1 MIDNRALVSKN
12 NSISEWIGRLKQVVI
27 LIYLLSFSGQQ
38 FYIDYVSP
46 IRPYMI
52 FGVFAL
58 IVLLIFYHKIK
69 TRRSSPLDYSV
80 LIFYNILILLVFHSS
95 NIVDSSRLY
104 FGIFILVTTYLIF
117 TWWLSSV
124 SLADFEY
131 IFYIF
136 SLLFIRISF
145 VWYIWGIYLIY
156 SSSGAGFGDSMVPHS
171 LVAGAYLEGGIYPRL
186 RGLTDSPNNYS
197 MYFLLIWIW
206 LCDRNCKISFTDR
219 MIVSIS
225 VLATFSATLYL
236 ILILYYIF
244 RASSNIKY
252 VLILVGTVS
261 AILFTF
267 NLFVDHTGEYGL
279 RELLLDRVERLSGGS
294 GRLDLFE
301 NSIPI
306 ILEKPFFGHGLN
318 SARDLLQETRDV
330 RSTHNNLLELG
341 MEGGVF
347 AIFAYLLLLF
357 SQIFAGIRIK
367 NILGIKFTLH
377 GCFAYAFFGM
387 SNVNIYA
394 DSYVL
399 LLAVSSF
406 YFSLSYSKYTVKN

>member
-1 MIDNRALVSKN
+1 MIDSRALVLQTSNISK
-12 NSISEWIGRLKQVVI
+12 WIGRLKRVVI

-58 IVLLIFYHKIK
+58 IVLSILYHKIK
-69 TRRSSPLDYSV
+69 TRRSNPLDYSV
-80 LIFYNILILLVFHSS
+80 LIFYNILILLVFHSN
-95 NIVDSSRLY
+95 NIVDASRLY
-104 FGIFILVTTYLIF
+104 FGIFILVATYLIL

-124 SLADFEY
+124 SLVDFEN
-131 IFYIF
+131 IFFIF

-145 VWYIWGIYLIY
+145 VWYIWGLYLIY
-156 SSSGAGFGDSMVPHS
+156 SNSGAGFGDPMVPHS
-171 LVAGAYLEGGIYPRL
+171 LVAGAYLEGGVYPRL

-206 LCDRNCKISFTDR
+206 LCDRNCKINYIDR
-219 MIVSIS
+219 IIVSIS

-236 ILILYYIF
+236 ILILYHIF
-244 RASSNIKY
+244 RASINIKY
-252 VLILVGTVS
+252 MLILLGAVS
-261 AILFTF
+261 AIVFTF
-267 NLFVDHTGEYGL
+267 NLFLDQTGEYGL

-306 ILEKPFFGHGLN
+306 IFEKPFFGHGLN
-318 SARDLLQETRDV
+318 SARDLLQEIRDV

-347 AIFAYLLLLF
+347 AILMYLLLFF
-357 SQIFAGIRIK
+357 SQIFAGIKIK
-367 NILGIKFTLH
+367 KILGIKFVLH
-377 GCFAYAFFGM
+377 GCIVYALFGM
-387 SNVNIYA
+387 SNVNLYA

-406 YFSLSYSKYTVKN
+406 YFSLVHSKYTVKT